1 LRLDLDADILRNGGY
16 KKGELDLSV
25 TQSLIGT
32 IVALVVAI
40 LIALAGSQGGVELG
54 GIPLFVFCAAF
65 AIGVQWIVFVPS
77 LMARTEHYY
86 DLTGSLTYISVT
98 LFALVAAGQF
108 DPRSILVATLCVL
121 WAARLGS
128 FLFFRVKK
136 DGFDRRFAK
145 MFDVPM
151 WFFMTWTIQGLW
163 VVVTLAAGLAVLT
176 SEAVPLDGWAIAGAM
191 IWLLG
196 FGIEVIADRQKSTF
210 RTENKGEFITTG
222 LWSWSR
228 HPNYFGEIVLW
239 LGIAIIAVP
248 VLSGWQWAT
257 MISPI
262 FVIVLLTQIS
272 GVKMLERSGKK
283 RWGDNEQYQQYVQR
297 TSVLVPMPPAS

>member
-1 LRLDLDADILRNGGY
+1 
-16 KKGELDLSV
+16 LSV
-25 TQSLIGT
+25 AQSLMGT
-32 IVALVVAI
+32 IIGLVVAI
-40 LIALAGSQGGVELG
+40 LIALAGSQGGVEIG
-54 GIPLFVFCAAF
+54 NMPLFALCAAV

-77 LMARTEHYY
+77 LLARTEHYY
-86 DLTGSLTYISVT
+86 DLTGSLTYVSVAV
-98 LFALVAAGQF
+98 FALLVAGQF
-108 DPRSILVATLCVL
+108 DPRSLLVAALVL
-121 WAARLGS
+121 IWAGRLGS

-136 DGFDRRFAK
+136 AGFDRRFSK

-176 SEAVPLDGWAIAGAM
+176 SPPVALEGWAYAGVAVWA
-191 IWLLG
+191 IG
-196 FGIEVIADRQKSTF
+196 FAIEVIADAQKTKF
-210 RTENKGEFITTG
+210 RNESKEGFITTG

-239 LGIAIIAVP
+239 LGMAMIAVP

-272 GVKMLERSGKK
+272 GVRMLERSAKK
-283 RWGDNEQYQQYVQR
+283 RWGENEQYQQYLAN
-297 TSVLVPMPPAS
+297 TSVLIPLPPKK

>member
-1 LRLDLDADILRNGGY
+1 
-16 KKGELDLSV
+16 LDLSV

-32 IVALVVAI
+32 IVGLVVAI

-54 GIPLFVFCAAF
+54 SIPLFALCAAF
-65 AIGVQWIVFVPS
+65 SIGVQWIVFVPS

-108 DPRSILVATLCVL
+108 DPRSVLVATLCVA
-121 WAARLGS
+121 WAGRLGS

-176 SEAVPLDGWAIAGAM
+176 SEAVPLDSWAIAGAI
-191 IWLLG
+191 IWLIG
-196 FGIEVIADRQKSTF
+196 FGIEVIADSQKSTF
-210 RTENKGEFITTG
+210 RKENKGEFITTG

-239 LGIAIIAVP
+239 LGIAVIAVP

-272 GVKMLERSGKK
+272 GVKMLERSGQK
-283 RWGDNEQYQQYVQR
+283 RWGDNEQYQQYLR
-297 TSVLVPMPPAS
+297 KTSVLVPMPPTR